1 MLQAKDLDWEKAKE
15 HLDEITDRYKR
26 LVGVPGVNTSLALTL
41 VMYPLLRRFNSGER
55 TQELYN
61 EMLEVE

>member
-1 MLQAKDLDWEKAKE
+1 MLQEKTINWEKAKE

-26 LVGVPGVNTSLALTL
+26 LVGIPGVNTSLALIL
-41 VMYPLLRRFNSGER
+41 VMYPLAFRYDSGER

>member
-1 MLQAKDLDWEKAKE
+1 MLQTKDMNWEKAKE
-15 HLDEITDRYKR
+15 HLDEITNRYKR
-26 LVGVPGVNTSLALTL
+26 LVGIPGVNTSLALTL
-41 VMYPLLRRFNSGER
+41 VMYPLAFRYDSGER

>member
-1 MLQAKDLDWEKAKE
+1 MLQTKDLDWEKAKE
-15 HLDEITDRYKR
+15 HLDEIIARYQR
-26 LVGVPGVNTSLALTL
+26 FVGIPGVNTSLALTL

>member
-1 MLQAKDLDWEKAKE
+1 MLQEKDMNWEKAKE
-15 HLDEITDRYKR
+15 HLDEIIARYQR
-26 LVGVPGVNTSLALTL
+26 LVGIPGVNTSLALTL
-41 VMYPLLRRFNSGER
+41 VMYPLAFRYDCGER